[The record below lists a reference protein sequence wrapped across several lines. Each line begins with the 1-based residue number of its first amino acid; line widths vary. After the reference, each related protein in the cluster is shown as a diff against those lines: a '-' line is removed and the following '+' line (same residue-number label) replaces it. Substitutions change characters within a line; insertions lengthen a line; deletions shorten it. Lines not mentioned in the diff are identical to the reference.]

1 MSDSVVTNTSAA
13 APEASGKPESATAPT
28 FDQFGLAAD
37 ILKAVTESGYTT
49 PTPIQAQAI
58 PVVLAGRDVMGA
70 AQTGTGK
77 TASFSLPIIQRLLPL
92 ANTSASPARHPVRAL
107 ILTPT
112 RELADQVAANVQ
124 AYSKHTPLRSTV
136 VFGGVD
142 MNPQSEALRRG
153 VEVLIATPGRLLDHV
168 QQKTLNLGQ
177 VQMLVLDE
185 ADRMLDMGF
194 LPDLQRILN
203 LLPKERQTLLFSAT
217 FSGEIKKLA
226 ATYLRNPQT
235 IEVARSNSTATNV
248 RQIVFE
254 VHESDKSGAVAQ
266 LIRERN
272 LKQVI
277 VFCNSKIG
285 ASRLARVLERDG
297 IIATAIHGDRT
308 QGERMQ
314 ALDAFKR
321 GEIEALVATDVAARG
336 LDIVE
341 LPAVINF
348 DLPFNAEDYV
358 HRIGRTG
365 RAGASGDALSLC
377 SANEKKQLADIE
389 KLIKRPLEVETLTVT
404 TPARREGGGRRERDE
419 RPVRA
424 ERGEHRH
431 GREESGGRRRATSF
445 ERSHARQQP
454 VDEFFLKPYEPS
466 PSSVKRHDEAVEHE
480 RKAAPKQPLAAL
492 LGGLGMPR
500 KTTSS

>member
-1 MSDSVVTNTSAA
+1 
-13 APEASGKPESATAPT
+13 
-28 FDQFGLAAD
+28 
-37 ILKAVTESGYTT
+37 
-49 PTPIQAQAI
+49 
-58 PVVLAGRDVMGA
+58 
-70 AQTGTGK
+70 
-77 TASFSLPIIQRLLPL
+77 
-92 ANTSASPARHPVRAL
+92 
-107 ILTPT
+107 
-112 RELADQVAANVQ
+112 
-124 AYSKHTPLRSTV
+124 
-136 VFGGVD
+136 
-142 MNPQSEALRRG
+142 
-153 VEVLIATPGRLLDHV
+153 
-168 QQKTLNLGQ
+168 
-177 VQMLVLDE
+177 
-185 ADRMLDMGF
+185 
-194 LPDLQRILN
+194 
-203 LLPKERQTLLFSAT
+203 
-217 FSGEIKKLA
+217 
-226 ATYLRNPQT
+226 
-235 IEVARSNSTATNV
+235 
-248 RQIVFE
+248 
-254 VHESDKSGAVAQ
+254 
-266 LIRERN
+266 
-272 LKQVI
+272 
-277 VFCNSKIG
+277 
-285 ASRLARVLERDG
+285 
-297 IIATAIHGDRT
+297 
-308 QGERMQ
+308 MQ

-348 DLPFNAEDYV
+348 DLPFSAEDYV

-404 TPARREGGGRRERDE
+404 TPARREGGRRERDE

-431 GREESGGRRRATSF
+431 AREESGSRRRATSF

-466 PSSVKRHDEAVEHE
+466 PASVKRHDEAVEHE